1 MKRCLPIIVVIAE
14 LAAGG
19 AATMYW
25 MLARPRMNP
34 RMSYAMNPP
43 REIPYPH
50 WVESFHGY
58 ASGGETGMTVVAW
71 AKYTTSHANL
81 LVPPFVMGSCTAEAA
96 RPTREG
102 GAPLTNL
109 VTGTVS
115 DAQTI
120 DVSSGSWAR
129 ECLPTGYAVPSTLAG
144 SQWQYGCY
152 CINVTTDT
160 PLTLSVA
167 DTEIYIPATN
177 GMVRNVQGSSASRH
191 VIVTPESASASVQF
205 GIAEMPLHQFVGAQ
219 SDCAD
224 LGGEFHTD
232 QGGLDETWR
241 MFAFRARIDNGKMIV
256 RMDGYTPG
264 TRLEKVQC
272 VTQDLFRVR
281 STFEKDA
288 MFRMNCAGFG
298 IETITVGMCM
308 AKMFEGWITDEQV
321 ERIRDLDVAELV
333 RHGATFP
340 ELAEDFRHLR
350 VTKSSSMISE
360 DSTESLV
367 TNEQSCTVSSTH
379 RQYQSSATAEVIHGV
394 NYAGDFGPADYV
406 FTCPGATVDGNTITF
421 PGSGDYT
428 VRATDPVGGF
438 LTNLVH
444 ASGSE
449 YTTHEIVYTQDG
461 GPAAA
466 FNGAVA
472 GALAS
477 ATNDGREYAYV
488 SGTATNKYYKWHARR
503 LWPVPSACA
512 VPQGHYAKHA
522 ISPHVV
528 ASALHYWYWPQSALT
543 YTDAEG
549 NTATVTPG
557 SAIRADQWA
566 RSHGFTEAEITAAD
580 LGDLVLFVVNGAIPD
595 GCCPYLISAETWRSV
610 VPGPF
615 GVLGWRATQTDLGWG
630 LPVLFDSDIGNPG
643 SGRASKWTWS
653 RSFPY
658 PTKAYSWTSASGL
671 MAGNLSFGESTP
683 WMIDPN
689 PTMFAPTY
697 GGDSGHPLYLEDGDG
712 KLILISQHH
721 TIGSGTCFP
730 RAFEVIR
737 AFCAAQGDTIKEW
750 RSE

>member
-1 MKRCLPIIVVIAE
+1 MKRSIPIIAAIAA
-14 LAAGG
+14 LAACG
-19 AATMYW
+19 AATHW

-34 RMSYAMNPP
+34 RMNYALNPP

-50 WVESFHGY
+50 WVESFRGY
-58 ASGGETGMTVVAW
+58 ANGGETGMTVVAW
-71 AKYTTSHANL
+71 AKYTSSLANL
-81 LVPPFVMGSCTAEAA
+81 RVAPFVMGSCTAESA

-177 GMVRNVQGSSASRH
+177 GMVRNVQGSSASRY

-224 LGGEFHTD
+224 SGGKFHSD

-264 TRLEKVQC
+264 THLEKVQC

-288 MFRMNCAGFG
+288 MFRLNCAGFG
-298 IETITVGMCM
+298 IETITIGMCM
-308 AKMFEGWITDEQV
+308 VKMFDGWITDAQV
-321 ERIRDLDVAELV
+321 ERVRDLDVVELV
-333 RHGATFP
+333 RHGAVFP
-340 ELAEDFRHLR
+340 ELAEDYRLLR
-350 VTKSSSMISE
+350 VTKSSSLISE

-394 NYAGDFGPADYV
+394 NYAGNFGPADYV
-406 FTCPGATVDGNTITF
+406 FTCPGATVEGNTITF
-421 PGSGDYT
+421 PGVGDYT

-438 LTNLVH
+438 LTNKVS
-444 ASGSE
+444 ASGSS

-461 GPAAA
+461 GTAAA

-472 GALAS
+472 SALSA
-477 ATNDGREYAYV
+477 ATNDGVQYAYI
-488 SGTATNKYYKWHARR
+488 SGTATNKYYKWRARR
-503 LWPVPSACA
+503 LWPVPSACSS
-512 VPQGHYAKHA
+512 PQGHYAKHA

-528 ASALHYWYWPQSALT
+528 ASALPDWSWPAAQMT
-543 YTDAEG
+543 FTDANG
-549 NTATVTPG
+549 NTATVKPG
-557 SAIRADQWA
+557 SAIRADTWA
-566 RSHGFTEAEITAAD
+566 RSNGFTESEITAAD
-580 LGDLVLFVVNGAIPD
+580 LGDLVLFVVDGAIPD
-595 GCCPYLISAETWRSV
+595 GCCPYLMSADTWRAV

-630 LPVLFDSDIGNPG
+630 LPVLFDPDIGNPG
-643 SGRASKWTWS
+643 SGRASKFSWS

-658 PTKAYSWTSASGL
+658 PTKAYSWTSANGL
-671 MAGNLSFGESTP
+671 MASNLAYGGITAG
-683 WMIDPN
+683 
-689 PTMFAPTY
+689 TCAPTY

-721 TIGSGTCFP
+721 TTSSGTCFP
-730 RAFEVIR
+730 RAFEVLR
-737 AFCAAQGDTIKEW
+737 AFCAAHGDTVKEW
-750 RSE
+750 HSE

>member
-1 MKRCLPIIVVIAE
+1 MKRSIPIIAAIAA
-14 LAAGG
+14 LAACG
-19 AATMYW
+19 AATHW

-34 RMSYAMNPP
+34 RMNYALNPP

-50 WVESFHGY
+50 WVESFRGY
-58 ASGGETGMTVVAW
+58 ANGGETGMTVIAW
-71 AKYTTSHANL
+71 MKYSSSYGQRI
-81 LVPPFVMGSCTAEAA
+81 VPPFVMGSCTAEAA
-96 RPTREG
+96 RPTRDG

-109 VTGTVS
+109 VTGTLS
-115 DAQTI
+115 SAQAI
-120 DVSSGSWAR
+120 DVSGGSWAMQ
-129 ECLPTGYAVPSTLAG
+129 CLPTGYAVPDTLAN

-177 GMVRNVQGSSASRH
+177 NMVRNVQGSSDSRWC
-191 VIVTPESASASVQF
+191 IVTPESASANVQF
-205 GIAEMPLHQFVGAQ
+205 GIAETPLHQFIGAQ
-219 SDCAD
+219 SDGMD
-224 LGGEFHTD
+224 DSSGVRTGVSD
-232 QGGLDETWR
+232 YGGLAEAWR
-241 MFAFRARIDNGKMIV
+241 MFAFRARIKDGQMIV
-256 RMDGYTPG
+256 QMDGYSPG
-264 TRLEKVQC
+264 THLEEVQC

-288 MFRMNCAGFG
+288 MFRLNCAGFD
-298 IETITVGMCM
+298 IETVTIGMCM

-340 ELAEDFRHLR
+340 ELAEDFRLLR

-367 TNEQSCTVSSTH
+367 TNAQSCTVSSTY

-394 NYAGDFGPADYV
+394 NYAGNFGPADYV
-406 FTCPGATVDGNTITF
+406 FTCPGATVEGNTITF

-438 LTNLVH
+438 LTNKVS
-444 ASGSE
+444 ASGSS

-472 GALAS
+472 SALAS
-477 ATNDGREYAYV
+477 AANNGVEYAYI
-488 SGTATNKYYKWHARR
+488 SGTATNKYYKWRARR
-503 LWPVPSACA
+503 LWPVPSACSSS
-512 VPQGHYAKHA
+512 QGHYAKHA

-528 ASALHYWYWPQSALT
+528 ASALHYWYWPQSAMT
-543 YTDAEG
+543 FTDAQG
-549 NTATVTPG
+549 NTATVKPG
-557 SAIRADQWA
+557 SAIRADTWA
-566 RSHGFTEAEITAAD
+566 RSNGFTESEITAAD
-580 LGDLVLFVVNGAIPD
+580 LGDLVLFVVDGAIPD
-595 GCCPYLISAETWRSV
+595 GCCPYLMSADTWRAV

-630 LPVLFDSDIGNPG
+630 LPVLFDSDIGQPG

-658 PTKAYSWTSASGL
+658 STKAYSWTSASGL
-671 MAGNLSFGESTP
+671 MASNLAYGGITVG
-683 WMIDPN
+683 
-689 PTMFAPTY
+689 TCAPTY

-721 TIGSGTCFP
+721 TTSSGTCFP
-730 RAFEVIR
+730 RAFEVLR
-737 AFCAAQGDTIKEW
+737 AFCAAHGDTVKEW
-750 RSE
+750 HSE

>member
-1 MKRCLPIIVVIAE
+1 MRRFWIIVAGLVA

-19 AATMYW
+19 AATHW

-43 REIPYPH
+43 RERTWPD
-50 WVESFHGY
+50 WVESWHGY
-58 ASGGETGMTVVAW
+58 ASGGETGVTMVAW
-71 AKYTTSHANL
+71 MKYRHTGTGTIL
-81 LVPPFVMGSCTAEAA
+81 PPFAIGSCTAEAA
-96 RPTREG
+96 RSTRDG
-102 GAPLTNL
+102 GAALTNL

-115 DAQTI
+115 AAQTI
-120 DVSSGSWAR
+120 DVSGGSWAAL
-129 ECLPTGYAVPSTLAG
+129 CLPAAYLVPSTLAS

-152 CINVTTDT
+152 CINISTDT

-167 DTEIYIPATN
+167 DTEIYVPATN
-177 GMVRNVQGSSASRH
+177 NMVRNVQGSSASRY
-191 VIVTPESASASVQF
+191 VIVTPESASANVRF
-205 GIAEMPLHQFVGAQ
+205 GIAEMPLHQFVHAQ
-219 SDCAD
+219 SDISPWEVE
-224 LGGEFHTD
+224 GPN
-232 QGGLDETWR
+232 QKYWGGLDEEWR
-241 MFAFRARIDNGKMIV
+241 MFAFRARIDDGKMIV
-256 RMDGYTPG
+256 RMDGYSAG
-264 TRLEKVQC
+264 AHLEKVQC
-272 VTQDLFRVR
+272 VTQDLLRVR
-281 STFEKDA
+281 STFERDA
-288 MFRMNCAGFG
+288 MFRMNCAGFDVEHLA
-298 IETITVGMCM
+298 IFSCM
-308 AKMFEGWITDEQV
+308 AKMFTGWITDEQV
-321 ERIRDLDVAELV
+321 ERVRDLDVAELV

-340 ELAEDFRHLR
+340 ELAEDYRFLR
-350 VTKSSSMISE
+350 VEKSSSMVSE

-367 TNEQSCTVSSTH
+367 TNEQACTVSSTH
-379 RQYQSSATAEVIHGV
+379 RQYQSSATAEVVHGV
-394 NYAGDFGPADYV
+394 NYAGSFGPADYV
-406 FTCPGATVDGNTITF
+406 FSCPGATVEGNTITF
-421 PGSGDYT
+421 PGTGDYT

-461 GPAAA
+461 GAAAA

-472 GALAS
+472 GALAT
-477 ATNDGREYAYV
+477 ATNDGVEYAYV
-488 SGTATNKYYKWHARR
+488 SGTATNRYYKWHARR

-557 SAIRADQWA
+557 SAIRADTWA

-580 LGDLVLFVVNGAIPD
+580 LGDLVLFVVDGAIPD
-595 GCCPYLISAETWRSV
+595 GCCPYLMSADTWRSV

-630 LPVLFDSDIGNPG
+630 LPVLFNFDIGNPG

-658 PTKAYSWTSASGL
+658 PIKAYSWTGASGL
-671 MAGNLSFGESTP
+671 MAANHDYGIFASGT
-683 WMIDPN
+683 
-689 PTMFAPTY
+689 FAPTY

-712 KLILISQHH
+712 NLILISQHH
-721 TIGSGTCFP
+721 TVSSGTCFP
-730 RAFEVIR
+730 RAFEIIR

>member
-1 MKRCLPIIVVIAE
+1 MKRSIPIIAAFAA
-14 LAAGG
+14 LAACG
-19 AATMYW
+19 AATHW

-50 WVESFHGY
+50 WAEPFHGY
-58 ASGGETGMTVVAW
+58 ASGGETGMTVIAW
-71 AKYTTSHANL
+71 AKYSSSYTSAI
-81 LVPPFVMGSCTAEAA
+81 VTPFVIGSCTAEAA

-102 GAPLTNL
+102 GAALTNL
-109 VTGTVS
+109 VTGTLS

-120 DVSSGSWAR
+120 DVSGGSWAR
-129 ECLPTGYAVPSTLAG
+129 ECLPMGYAVPSTLAD

-152 CINVTTDT
+152 CINISTDT

-177 GMVRNVQGSSASRH
+177 NMVRNVQGSSASRY

-205 GIAEMPLHQFVGAQ
+205 GVAEMPLHQFVGAQ
-219 SDCAD
+219 SDSAT
-224 LGGEFHTD
+224 LSGGASAGATD

-264 TRLEKVQC
+264 AHLEKVQC

-281 STFEKDA
+281 STFERDA
-288 MFRMNCAGFG
+288 LFRMNCAGFAVKE
-298 IETITVGMCM
+298 ITIGMCM
-308 AKMFEGWITDEQV
+308 AKMIDGWITDGQV
-321 ERIRDLDVAELV
+321 ECIRDLDVAELV

-340 ELAEDFRHLR
+340 ELAEDYRLLR

-367 TNEQSCTVSSTH
+367 TNGQSCTVSSTH
-379 RQYQSSATAEVIHGV
+379 RQYLSGATAEVIHGV
-394 NYAGDFGPADYV
+394 NYAGNFGPADYV
-406 FTCPGATVDGNTITF
+406 FSCPGATVEGNVVTF
-421 PGSGDYT
+421 PKAGTYT
-428 VRATDPVGGF
+428 VRADDPVGGF
-438 LTNLVH
+438 LTNRVQ

-449 YTTHEIVYTQDG
+449 YTTHEIVYTRDG
-461 GPAAA
+461 GAAAA

-472 GALAS
+472 GALAT
-477 ATNDGREYAYV
+477 ATNDGVEYTYV
-488 SGTATNKYYKWHARR
+488 SGTATNRYYKWRARR
-503 LWPVPSACA
+503 LWPVPGACA
-512 VPQGHYAKHA
+512 APQGNYAKHA

-543 YTDAEG
+543 YTDAQG

-580 LGDLVLFVVNGAIPD
+580 LGDLVLFVVDGAIPD
-595 GCCPYLISAETWRSV
+595 GCCPYLMSAETWRSV

-630 LPVLFDSDIGNPG
+630 LPVLFDPDIGNPG

-658 PTKAYSWTSASGL
+658 PIKAYSWTGASGL
-671 MAGNLSFGESTP
+671 MAANHDYGSIAANTC
-683 WMIDPN
+683 
-689 PTMFAPTY
+689 APTY

-721 TIGSGTCFP
+721 TVGSGTCFP
-730 RAFEVIR
+730 RAFEVLR
-737 AFCAAQGDTIKEW
+737 AFCAAQGDTVKEW
-750 RSE
+750 SSE

>member
-1 MKRCLPIIVVIAE
+1 MKRRLSIIAAIAA
-14 LAAGG
+14 LAACG
-19 AATMYW
+19 AATHW

-34 RMSYAMNPP
+34 RMNYALNPP

-50 WVESFHGY
+50 WVESFRGY
-58 ASGGETGMTVVAW
+58 ANGGETGMTVIAW
-71 AKYTTSHANL
+71 MKYSSSYGQMI
-81 LVPPFVMGSCTAEAA
+81 VPPFVMGSCTAEAA
-96 RPTREG
+96 RPTRDG

-109 VTGTVS
+109 VTGTLS
-115 DAQTI
+115 SAQAI
-120 DVSSGSWAR
+120 DVSGGSWAMQ
-129 ECLPTGYAVPSTLAG
+129 CLPTGYAVPDTLAN

-177 GMVRNVQGSSASRH
+177 NMVRNVQGSSDSRWC
-191 VIVTPESASASVQF
+191 IVTPESASANVQF
-205 GIAEMPLHQFVGAQ
+205 GIAETPLHQFIGVQ
-219 SDCAD
+219 SDGMGD
-224 LGGEFHTD
+224 DSGVRTGVSD
-232 QGGLDETWR
+232 YGGLAEAWR
-241 MFAFRARIDNGKMIV
+241 MFAFRARIKDGQMIV
-256 RMDGYTPG
+256 QMDGYSPG
-264 TRLEKVQC
+264 THLEKVQC

-288 MFRMNCAGFG
+288 MFRLNCAGFD
-298 IETITVGMCM
+298 IETVTIWMCM

-321 ERIRDLDVAELV
+321 ERIRDLDVVELV
-333 RHGATFP
+333 RHGAVFP
-340 ELAEDFRHLR
+340 ELAEDYRFLR

-360 DSTESLV
+360 DSTETLV
-367 TNEQSCTVSSTH
+367 TNGQSCTVSSTH

-394 NYAGDFGPADYV
+394 NYAGNFGPADYV
-406 FTCPGATVDGNTITF
+406 FTCPGATVEGNTITF

-438 LTNLVH
+438 LTNKVS
-444 ASGSE
+444 ASGSS

-472 GALAS
+472 SALAS
-477 ATNDGREYAYV
+477 ATNNGVEYAYI
-488 SGTATNKYYKWHARR
+488 SGTATNKYYKWRARR

-549 NTATVTPG
+549 NTATVKPG
-557 SAIRADQWA
+557 SAIRADTWA
-566 RSHGFTEAEITAAD
+566 RSNGFTESEITAAD
-580 LGDLVLFVVNGAIPD
+580 LGDLVLFVVDGAIPD
-595 GCCPYLISAETWRSV
+595 GCCPYLMSAETWRSV

-630 LPVLFDSDIGNPG
+630 LPVLFDSDIGSPG
-643 SGRASKWTWS
+643 GGRASEWLSS
-653 RSFPY
+653 RNFPY
-658 PTKAYSWTSASGL
+658 QTKAYSWTSASLL
-671 MAGNLSFGESTP
+671 MAANLAYGGVSANTC
-683 WMIDPN
+683 
-689 PTMFAPTY
+689 APTY
-697 GGDSGHPLYLEDGDG
+697 GGDSGHPLYLEDGQG
-712 KLILISQHH
+712 RLILISQHH
-721 TIGSGTCFP
+721 TVGSGTCFP
-730 RAFEVIR
+730 RAFDIIR

-750 RSE
+750 SAN

>member
-1 MKRCLPIIVVIAE
+1 MKRRLSIIAAIAA
-14 LAAGG
+14 LAACG
-19 AATMYW
+19 ASTHW
-25 MLARPRMNP
+25 MLSRPRMNP

-43 REIPYPH
+43 QELHYPH
-50 WVESFHGY
+50 WVDPTRGY
-58 ASGGETGMTVVAW
+58 AGGGETGMTMIAW
-71 AKYTTSHANL
+71 MKYSTTYAQKI
-81 LVPPFVMGSCTAEAA
+81 VPPFVMGSCTAEAA
-96 RPTREG
+96 RSTRDG

-109 VTGTVS
+109 VTGTIS
-115 DAQTI
+115 DAQAI
-120 DVSSGSWAR
+120 DVSSGSWAM
-129 ECLPTGYAVPSTLAG
+129 ECLPTGYAVPSTLAD

-167 DTEIYIPATN
+167 DTEIYIQATN
-177 GMVRNVQGSSASRH
+177 GMVRNVQGSSSSRY
-191 VIVTPESASASVQF
+191 VIVTPESASANVQF
-205 GIAEMPLHQFVGAQ
+205 GIAEMPLHQFVGTQ
-219 SDCAD
+219 SDGRSPD
-224 LGGEFHTD
+224 GGAQIGASEY
-232 QGGLDETWR
+232 GGLDEKWR
-241 MFAFRARIDNGKMIV
+241 MFAFRARIDEGKMIV
-256 RMDGYTPG
+256 RMDGYTPDVHL
-264 TRLEKVQC
+264 TKVQC
-272 VTQDLFRVR
+272 VTQELLRVR

-288 MFRMNCAGFG
+288 MFRFSCAGFG
-298 IETITVGMCM
+298 VETLTIGICLQ
-308 AKMFEGWITDEQV
+308 KMLGEWITDEQI

-340 ELAEDFRHLR
+340 ELAEDYRLLR

-367 TNEQSCTVSSTH
+367 TNAQSCTVSSTH
-379 RQYQSSATAEVIHGV
+379 RQYQSGATAEVIHGV
-394 NYAGDFGPADYV
+394 NYAGNFGPADYV

-421 PGSGDYT
+421 PAAGDYT

-461 GPAAA
+461 GTAAA

-477 ATNDGREYAYV
+477 ATNDGREYAYI

-528 ASALHYWYWPQSALT
+528 ASALHYWYWPQSAMT
-543 YTDAEG
+543 FTDAQG

-566 RSHGFTEAEITAAD
+566 RSHGFSEAEITAAD

-595 GCCPYLISAETWRSV
+595 GCCPYLMSADTWRTA

-671 MAGNLSFGESTP
+671 MAANHAYGSIAANTC
-683 WMIDPN
+683 
-689 PTMFAPTY
+689 APTY

-721 TIGSGTCFP
+721 TVGSGTCFP

-737 AFCAAQGDTIKEW
+737 AFCAAQGDTINEW